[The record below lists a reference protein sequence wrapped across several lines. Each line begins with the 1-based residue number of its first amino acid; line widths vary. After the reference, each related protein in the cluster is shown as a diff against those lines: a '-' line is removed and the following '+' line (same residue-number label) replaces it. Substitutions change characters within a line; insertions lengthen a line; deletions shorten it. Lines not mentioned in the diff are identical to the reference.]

1 MYITYMQQTF
11 IHETMLGNGE
21 KNIRIYMNPRLL
33 PYFIGSACH
42 WTYMYMTEWALT
54 TITVNFVKKMF
65 GVGSIFN
72 LFIYLFFSITKK
84 GNPHYS
90 TPSLGNFFIY
100 FIMLITSKT
109 EIFESWLL
117 SKSESTYHD
126 RLRIET
132 FELGHTVRSVAYSY
146 RYSLTIAFT
155 SSLLFV
161 FVLS

>member
-1 MYITYMQQTF
+1 
-11 IHETMLGNGE
+11 
-21 KNIRIYMNPRLL
+21 MNPRLL

-42 WTYMYMTEWALT
+42 WTYMTEWALT

-65 GVGSIFN
+65 GVGFIFN
-72 LFIYLFFSITKK
+72 LLIYLSFFSITKK
-84 GNPHYS
+84 SNPQYS
-90 TPSLGNFFIY
+90 TPSLGNFVIY
-100 FIMLITSKT
+100 FIMLITGKT

-117 SKSESTYHD
+117 SKSESTYHN

-132 FELGHTVRSVAYSY
+132 FELCHTVRSVAYSY

>member
-1 MYITYMQQTF
+1 
-11 IHETMLGNGE
+11 
-21 KNIRIYMNPRLL
+21 MNPRLL

-42 WTYMYMTEWALT
+42 WTSMTEWALT
-54 TITVNFVKKMF
+54 TITVNFSKKCLEWVLF
-65 GVGSIFN
+65 LIY

-84 GNPHYS
+84 SNPQYS